1 MAVSWWGN
9 EIKYGSQ
16 NSSGN
21 MQSIHAVLQNVHTE
35 ILVMHTYCGIAS
47 ITEGNITLLFNT
59 VKCRDPQTPASLPH
73 QPPNCKSFSHGTVLK
88 PVNSSSSAL
97 QDFKAQCNS
106 NAALWFSRFL
116 LVPPCLLCSS
126 PDCTGSVASCQHT
139 CSMRISVI
147 VEWMF
152 HSCCNHVEML
162 YDGMEGSLYPWTPHL
177 GKFRKIK

>member
-59 VKCRDPQTPASLPH
+59 VKCRDPQLHYPINP
-73 QPPNCKSFSHGTVLK
+73 QTV
-88 PVNSSSSAL
+88 SCSAM
-97 QDFKAQCNS
+97 
-106 NAALWFSRFL
+106 ALCW
-116 LVPPCLLCSS
+116 
-126 PDCTGSVASCQHT
+126 
-139 CSMRISVI
+139 
-147 VEWMF
+147 
-152 HSCCNHVEML
+152 
-162 YDGMEGSLYPWTPHL
+162 Y
-177 GKFRKIK
+177 